1 MFSLIREYY
10 EFRFCDVLQLP
21 QSKWTFFFKYTDF
34 AQLAVV
40 PTSAESSM
48 ERCIDMLQMSLEV
61 YLQFI
66 NYAREQGTV
75 EQP

>member
-1 MFSLIREYY
+1 MFSLIRKYY
-10 EFRFCDVLQLP
+10 KLGFWDALQLP
-21 QSKWTFFFKYTDF
+21 QSKWTFFKYTDF

-48 ERCIDMLQMSLEV
+48 ERSIDLLQISLEV

-66 NYAREQGTV
+66 NDAREQGMV